1 MLVLAKVAM
10 YVIPHLR
17 LMAQRRQLTEQ
28 MVYDYIICM
37 YDIIARYGRNL
48 LENMPPL
55 PNDLDDRFKSMYVRF
70 IMYCAE
76 NKELSKLIRN
86 HKDYIIRCVKC
97 DENQLS
103 KLREKARECKL
114 PAAVSDLIR
123 VFS

>member
-1 MLVLAKVAM
+1 MLVLSKVAT

-17 LMAQRRQLTEQ
+17 LMSQRRQLTEQ
-28 MVYDYIICM
+28 MVYDYIISM

-70 IMYCAE
+70 IMYCAK
-76 NKELSKLIRN
+76 NKELSKLIRD
-86 HKDYIIRCVKC
+86 HKGYIIRCVGC

-103 KLREKARECKL
+103 KLREKIREYQL